1 MKNLKI
7 YAFKHLKMD
16 HYNRKEYIEL
26 AYKILNDNKIRIK
39 INDNKIKNLISK
51 WKINS
56 QKFTKYLFLEDTKT
70 FDGQILLQNYIYK
83 IITYKNKRI
92 NFE

>member
-1 MKNLKI
+1 
-7 YAFKHLKMD
+7 MD

-56 QKFTKYLFLEDTKT
+56 QKFTKYLFLEDTKI
-70 FDGQILLQNYIYK
+70 FDGQIL
-83 IITYKNKRI
+83 
-92 NFE
+92 

>member
-1 MKNLKI
+1 
-7 YAFKHLKMD
+7 MD

-83 IITYKNKRI
+83 IITYKNKK
-92 NFE
+92 N